1 MNIYCS
7 PHFTSHF
14 RLSWNYHYYL
24 LSAIFFYMG
33 DTIQFIEDDHP
44 TTARKK
50 FGKSKPSIFTA
61 PLPCRK
67 HIFCNFMGLEMVTS
81 ISDNLND
88 LKTWNICM
96 YDRLWCRV
104 YFLHHGGGLSVP
116 KYIMWKLK
124 HQRSVNHYL
133 IINKARVLNR
143 FVNQCIAI
151 VNFQTTHWRPWYNFM
166 HLFISKN
173 LENIWYIHQVSFA
186 WKTRR

>member
-1 MNIYCS
+1 
-7 PHFTSHF
+7 
-14 RLSWNYHYYL
+14 
-24 LSAIFFYMG
+24 
-33 DTIQFIEDDHP
+33 
-44 TTARKK
+44 
-50 FGKSKPSIFTA
+50 
-61 PLPCRK
+61 
-67 HIFCNFMGLEMVTS
+67 
-81 ISDNLND
+81 
-88 LKTWNICM
+88 M

-151 VNFQTTHWRPWYNFM
+151 VNFQTPNWRSWYNFM
-166 HLFISKN
+166 HLFISEN

-186 WKTRR
+186 WKTSDFNFTPSTHGLPTDQGRNEVYFFVADPVFLRKFLIPDPKSDENFDPWSHKI